1 MVLGFNSWVQL
12 NENDNLEAASVAK
25 KVYRMLKSAGNEVD
39 LTYQTEALGKKGVA
53 NHIRNSAP
61 GTISVSYYVNWVH
74 VVPVDEET
82 ADSIISEFESD
93 TLTAKK
99 SKYDDE
105 LYTVAFSI
113 KDRKQRQDF
122 DVSNYSYKDK
132 KNKNDRKREQE

>member
-25 KVYRMLKSAGNEVD
+25 KIYRTLKSAGYKVD
-39 LTYQTEALGKKGVA
+39 LTHQTEALAKKGTSARIYNADSKVSVA
-53 NHIRNSAP
+53 C
-61 GTISVSYYVNWVH
+61 YVNWVH
-74 VVPVDEET
+74 VVPVDSDT
-82 ADSIISEFESD
+82 ADSLISEFETD

-99 SKYDDE
+99 SKYNDE
-105 LYTVAFSI
+105 LYSVAFRI

-122 DVSNYSYKDK
+122 DVHNYSYKDK